1 MKVGENME
9 QKKLLTLLVVAVM
22 VVAGAAA
29 AVYILSDD
37 DNDNPT
43 IVLGVADKNGYEPMI
58 YAYYAGFFE
67 DEKVN
72 VDVKWEATGGTATTS
87 LLAGQIDM
95 TNAGSTPVFNAIHT
109 SPGVRIV
116 ASNCG
121 QNLGTTSTVFVTQI
135 GSTVDLGNLKDT
147 FFNVDGSHNGTRIG
161 MDATSGY
168 YNVWTSLVDWAATEE
183 GLSTAQVS
191 TLKSYNP
198 GGAIFNS
205 QEMTNVVA
213 SLVTSTPAVDFV
225 IGGSDVDKVA
235 QFPSNLKYVY
245 FPDEYLAETMSSEGC
260 GVYIVSQKAY
270 ETNKEGILR
279 ALKAIKRAADIL
291 NDPSSPQFDDALEK
305 VTDVVRSDKDQDIEE
320 EFLKTRF
327 WGIFLLADIL
337 DTFNIEEQNSASH
350 VAGFDAWDSFAP
362 EFLEDI
368 WGDNPYTYD
377 RVTGKYVANPV

>member
-1 MKVGENME
+1 MKVGEKME
-9 QKKLLTLLVVAVM
+9 QKKLLTLLIVAVM

-29 AVYILSDD
+29 AVYVLSDND
-37 DNDNPT
+37 DDNPT

-109 SPGVRIV
+109 SPGVKIV

-121 QNLGTTSTVFVTQI
+121 QNLGTTSTVFITQV
-135 GSTVDLGNLKDT
+135 GSTVDLGDLKST
-147 FFNVDGSHNGTRIG
+147 FFNTDGTHNGTRIG

-168 YNVWTSLVDWAATEE
+168 YNVWTSLVDWAAIEE
-183 GLSTAQVS
+183 GLSAAQVNI
-191 TLKSYNP
+191 LKSYNT

-213 SLVTSTPAVDFV
+213 SLATSTPVVNFV

-235 QFPSNLKYVY
+235 QFPSHLKYVY
-245 FPDEYLAETMSSEGC
+245 FPDEYLTDTMSSEGC

-291 NDPSSPQFDDALEK
+291 NDPESEQFDDALEK
-305 VTDVVRSDKDQDIEE
+305 VTDVVRSDKNQAIEE

-327 WGIFLLADIL
+327 WGIFLLADVL
-337 DTFNIEEQNSASH
+337 DTFNTEESKGASH
-350 VAGFDAWDSFAP
+350 VPGFDAWGSFTS
-362 EFLEDI
+362 EFLEEI
-368 WGDNPYTYD
+368 WGDTPYTYD
-377 RVTGKYVANPV
+377 RVTGKYITNPI